1 MIAFDS
7 YPEKV
12 ETLIEG
18 EVFTKAIID
27 SYKTSTIDMWINELR
42 GRIIEDNMNLVRNC
56 AKVHDDEISD
66 LDIVNW
72 NRINTLR
79 WELMKDSV
87 DKKSIFTNIRSQILL
102 NDLNEVSNLQKI
114 MSDKVK
120 LLKELYLAYKKNIF

>member
-1 MIAFDS
+1 
-7 YPEKV
+7 
-12 ETLIEG
+12 
-18 EVFTKAIID
+18 
-27 SYKTSTIDMWINELR
+27 MWINELR

>member
-1 MIAFDS
+1 
-7 YPEKV
+7 
-12 ETLIEG
+12 
-18 EVFTKAIID
+18 
-27 SYKTSTIDMWINELR
+27 
-42 GRIIEDNMNLVRNC
+42 MNLVRNC